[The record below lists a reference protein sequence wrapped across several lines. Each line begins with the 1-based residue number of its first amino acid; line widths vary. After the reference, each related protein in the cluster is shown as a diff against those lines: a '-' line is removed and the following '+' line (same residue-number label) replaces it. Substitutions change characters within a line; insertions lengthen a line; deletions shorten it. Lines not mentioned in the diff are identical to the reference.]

1 MKKILFTLVLIIG
14 FILPRVAVAQ
24 FGNVKTIHVTPEN
37 AKIFYNGHEVG
48 NGTYQI
54 KFKKSDD
61 FAVLKFEAPGYIT
74 KTVKVFKNNP
84 NKTISFSLSKDE
96 AMANSI
102 GGEDGVDVANK
113 FFLVQAK
120 DGMTENDVWKRIVNI
135 AINYFENVEVM
146 DKDAGWIK
154 TAWVYDNFS
163 SQSVR
168 TRLEIR
174 HQYSGGDQLSY
185 KVKLYSEIAEGSTKK
200 DEDFQ
205 QYDRV
210 LRKYNDIVTELQT
223 MVGHGL

>member
-1 MKKILFTLVLIIG
+1 MKKLLFVILVMG
-14 FILPRVAVAQ
+14 FILPKMAMAQ
-24 FGNVKTIHVTPEN
+24 FGNVKTIFVTPDN

-48 NGTYQI
+48 SGTYQI
-54 KFKKSDD
+54 KFKKNDD

-74 KTVKVFKNNP
+74 QKVKVFRSNP
-84 NKTISFSLSKDE
+84 NKTLSFTLSKDE

-120 DGMTENDVWKRIVNI
+120 EGLSENDVWKRIVNI
-135 AINYFENVEVM
+135 AINKFENVEVM
-146 DKDAGWIK
+146 DKDAGWVK
-154 TAWVYDNFS
+154 TAWIYDNFTN
-163 SQSVR
+163 QSVR

-174 HQYSGGDQLSY
+174 YQYSGSDQLTY

-205 QYDRV
+205 PYDRV

>member
-1 MKKILFTLVLIIG
+1 MKKILFTLVLVIG

-24 FGNVKTIHVTPEN
+24 FGNVKTIHVTPED

-61 FAVLKFEAPGYIT
+61 FAVLKFEAPGYIS
-74 KTVKVFKNNP
+74 KTVKVFKSNP

-96 AMANSI
+96 ALANSI
-102 GGEDGVDVANK
+102 GGEDGVDIANK
-113 FFLVQAK
+113 FLSVQAK
-120 DGMTENDVWKRIVNI
+120 DGMTEDDAWKRIVNI
-135 AINYFENVEVM
+135 AINKFENVEVM

-154 TAWVYDNFS
+154 TAWIYDSFS
-163 SQSVR
+163 SQSIR

-174 HQYSGGDQLSY
+174 YQYTGSERLTY
-185 KVKLYSEIAEGSTKK
+185 KVKLYSEIAEGVTKK

-210 LRKYNDIVTELQT
+210 LRKYSDIVSELQT
-223 MVGHGL
+223 MLGQGF